1 MIEETSAG
9 IVLFR
14 KEETKKLFLLL
25 HYPSGH
31 WDFVKG
37 KMEKGEST
45 HQTATREA
53 KEETGITDIT
63 FVDNFEKW
71 IEYNF
76 KHKGELVQKKVV
88 FFLAETKTEEI
99 ESNLYTS
106 HLPQSEPDM
115 ILRTSGE
122 KRLSGFLMWQSAYSE
137 LIFMDIFWPEF
148 RKIDLMR
155 AIRTFQE
162 RKRRLGK

>member
-1 MIEETSAG
+1 MIEEISAG

-14 KEETKKLFLLL
+14 KEDSKNLFLLL

-45 HQTATREA
+45 RETAIREA

-63 FVDNFEKW
+63 FLENFEEW

-76 KHKGELVQKKVV
+76 QYQGELVHKKVV
-88 FFLAETKTEEI
+88 FFLAETKTKQVNISHEH
-99 ESNLYTS
+99 LDYTWM
-106 HLPQSEPDM
+106 DYN
-115 ILRTSGE
+115 TSME
-122 KRLSGFLMWQSAYSE
+122 KTTFGNAKTVLT
-137 LIFMDIFWPEF
+137 
-148 RKIDLMR
+148 R
-155 AIRTFQE
+155 AQTLLA
-162 RKRRLGK
+162 KTL

>member
-14 KEETKKLFLLL
+14 KEGSKILFLLL

-45 HQTATREA
+45 HETAIREA

-63 FVDNFEKW
+63 FFENFEEW
-71 IEYNF
+71 IKYDF
-76 KHKGELVQKKVV
+76 QYQGELVHKKVV
-88 FFLAETKTEEI
+88 FFLAETKTEQVMISHEH
-99 ESNLYTS
+99 LDYTWM
-106 HLPQSEPDM
+106 DYN
-115 ILRTSGE
+115 TSME
-122 KRLSGFLMWQSAYSE
+122 KTTFENAKTVLT
-137 LIFMDIFWPEF
+137 
-148 RKIDLMR
+148 R
-155 AIRTFQE
+155 AQMLLT
-162 RKRRLGK
+162 KTL

>member
-14 KEETKKLFLLL
+14 KEGSKILFLLL

-45 HQTATREA
+45 HETAIREA

-63 FVDNFEKW
+63 FLENFEEW
-71 IEYNF
+71 IKYDF
-76 KHKGELVQKKVV
+76 QYQKELVHKKVV
-88 FFLAETKTEEI
+88 FFLAETETEEVKI
-99 ESNLYTS
+99 SHEHQGYTWM
-106 HLPQSEPDM
+106 DYNTAM
-115 ILRTSGE
+115 E
-122 KRLSGFLMWQSAYSE
+122 KTTFDNAKTVLT
-137 LIFMDIFWPEF
+137 
-148 RKIDLMR
+148 R
-155 AIRTFQE
+155 AQMLLT
-162 RKRRLGK
+162 KTL

>member
-14 KEETKKLFLLL
+14 KEKSKKLFLLL

-45 HQTATREA
+45 HQTAIRETE
-53 KEETGITDIT
+53 EETGITDIA
-63 FVDNFEKW
+63 FLENFEEW

-76 KHKGELVQKKVV
+76 QYQGELVNKKVV
-88 FFLAETKTEEI
+88 FFLAETKTEDVKISHEHQNYAWMDYNTSM
-99 ESNLYTS
+99 EKTTFDNAKTVLTKAQTLLSNTL
-106 HLPQSEPDM
+106 
-115 ILRTSGE
+115 
-122 KRLSGFLMWQSAYSE
+122 
-137 LIFMDIFWPEF
+137 
-148 RKIDLMR
+148 
-155 AIRTFQE
+155 
-162 RKRRLGK
+162 

>member
-14 KEETKKLFLLL
+14 KEESKILFLLL

-37 KMEKGEST
+37 KMEQGEST
-45 HQTATREA
+45 HQTAIRET
-53 KEETGITDIT
+53 KEETGITDIL
-63 FVDNFEKW
+63 FVENFEEW

-76 KHKGELVQKKVV
+76 KYQGKLVQKKVV

-99 ESNLYTS
+99 KISHEHSGYTWMDYNSSMEKTTFDNAKTVLTKAQKLLSNTL
-106 HLPQSEPDM
+106 
-115 ILRTSGE
+115 
-122 KRLSGFLMWQSAYSE
+122 
-137 LIFMDIFWPEF
+137 
-148 RKIDLMR
+148 
-155 AIRTFQE
+155 
-162 RKRRLGK
+162 

>member
-14 KEETKKLFLLL
+14 KEDSKILFLLL

-45 HQTATREA
+45 HETAIRET

-63 FVDNFEKW
+63 FLENFEEW
-71 IEYNF
+71 IKYDF
-76 KHKGELVQKKVV
+76 QYQGELVHKKVV
-88 FFLAETKTEEI
+88 FFLAETKTKEVKISHEHL
-99 ESNLYTS
+99 NYTWM
-106 HLPQSEPDM
+106 DYN
-115 ILRTSGE
+115 TSME
-122 KRLSGFLMWQSAYSE
+122 KTTFDNAKTVLT
-137 LIFMDIFWPEF
+137 
-148 RKIDLMR
+148 R
-155 AIRTFQE
+155 AQTLLT
-162 RKRRLGK
+162 KTL

>member
-14 KEETKKLFLLL
+14 KEESKNLFLLL

-45 HQTATREA
+45 HQTAVRET

-63 FVDNFEKW
+63 FIENFEEW
-71 IEYNF
+71 IQYNF
-76 KHKGELVQKKVV
+76 KYQGELVQKKVV
-88 FFLAETKTEEI
+88 FFLAETKTKEI
-99 ESNLYTS
+99 KISHEHSGYTWMDYNSSMEKTTFDNAKTVLTKAEKLLSNTL
-106 HLPQSEPDM
+106 
-115 ILRTSGE
+115 
-122 KRLSGFLMWQSAYSE
+122 
-137 LIFMDIFWPEF
+137 
-148 RKIDLMR
+148 
-155 AIRTFQE
+155 
-162 RKRRLGK
+162 

>member
-45 HQTATREA
+45 QETAVRET
-53 KEETGITDIT
+53 KEETGITDVT
-63 FVDNFEKW
+63 FLDNFEEW

-76 KHKGELVQKKVV
+76 QYKGELVHKKVV
-88 FFLAETKTEEI
+88 FFLGETKTKEVKISEEHL
-99 ESNLYTS
+99 SYTWKEYNDAMEKTTFDNAKTI
-106 HLPQSEPDM
+106 LTKAQTLLSE
-115 ILRTSGE
+115 TG
-122 KRLSGFLMWQSAYSE
+122 
-137 LIFMDIFWPEF
+137 
-148 RKIDLMR
+148 
-155 AIRTFQE
+155 
-162 RKRRLGK
+162 